1 MRWIVDGMNVI
12 GSRPDG
18 WWRDRHRAMVM
29 LVERLEGWAIT
40 KARGD
45 DVTVVF
51 ERPPSTAIPSSVVEV
66 AHAPKAAA
74 NSADD
79 EIVRL
84 VRSGAQ
90 PQEIRVVTSDKAL
103 TDRVRDLG
111 AAVYPAERFRD
122 LIEPRGSNAARR
134 TQ

>member
-1 MRWIVDGMNVI
+1 MPGVTEEKSPSPLMHSPRLAPPFRCTQLNCT
-12 GSRPDG
+12 R
-18 WWRDRHRAMVM
+18 RATPNA
-29 LVERLEGWAIT
+29 W
-40 KARGD
+40 
-45 DVTVVF
+45 
-51 ERPPSTAIPSSVVEV
+51 P
-66 AHAPKAAA
+66 PKAAA

-122 LIEPRGSNAARR
+122 LIDPRGSNAARR

>member
-1 MRWIVDGMNVI
+1 MDCR
-12 GSRPDG
+12 RYE
-18 WWRDRHRAMVM
+18 RDRKSSGW
-29 LVERLEGWAIT
+29 LVARPPSRDGDAGGRLEGWAIT

-122 LIEPRGSNAARR
+122 LIDPRGSNAARR